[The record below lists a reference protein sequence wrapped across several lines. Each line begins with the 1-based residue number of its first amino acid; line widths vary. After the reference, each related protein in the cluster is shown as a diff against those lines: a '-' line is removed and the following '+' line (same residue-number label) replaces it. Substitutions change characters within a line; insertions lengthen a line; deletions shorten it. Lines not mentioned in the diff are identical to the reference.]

1 MNNSEEGC
9 AKCCFW
15 DTPGMQCTKDCGDLN
30 GTYCSQCK
38 DWFCGYH
45 DKVIIHH
52 NKPELDDV
60 CIYCLVP
67 GIKTFIK
74 LRIRPICPMKMIQIA
89 MYPLKVSETNLRTK
103 QTLVHYLGSQ
113 TKILIQSHLG
123 NLRIY
128 QQLFDLLPH
137 DYI

>member
-45 DKVIIHH
+45 DKVIIHD

-60 CIYCLVP
+60 CIYCLVRD
-67 GIKTFIK
+67 KNVY
-74 LRIRPICPMKMIQIA
+74 QIT
-89 MYPLKVSETNLRTK
+89 YTTDLSDEDDSDSNVST
-103 QTLVHYLGSQ
+103 
-113 TKILIQSHLG
+113 
-123 NLRIY
+123 
-128 QQLFDLLPH
+128 
-137 DYI
+137 